1 MLDVDYEIV
10 YNQWGASVNIGEEQV
25 LILVRSKYYMVNMTE
40 FQRWEKFNIG
50 STYEKITSNGTR
62 QDFGRKITAQKSFW
76 HDERQQG
83 YLLRNL
89 HWILDAKLDSSVFL

>member
-1 MLDVDYEIV
+1 
-10 YNQWGASVNIGEEQV
+10 
-25 LILVRSKYYMVNMTE
+25 MVNMTE

-89 HWILDAKLDSSVFL
+89 H